1 MRIRNTSYRL
11 YHDQLQAR
19 VGETRMAAIVTWPT
33 LHLVHKCAIALD
45 TSIFLD
51 ISVPFTFVFFDLFDV
66 GQRNALSRSPDS
78 LLFSLTDFDLDFDH

>member
-1 MRIRNTSYRL
+1 MELLAKLLSESN
-11 YHDQLQAR
+11 
-19 VGETRMAAIVTWPT
+19 VTWPT